1 MSFVYPEHYPLADT
15 TINTPRDVVTRTL
28 ESYDYHVQVASL
40 KLQKERRVPARQGR
54 GTCHPPAPSSH
65 RPDIQAYTAVRDA
78 HEDVHRQ
85 VVFGDVPGV
94 EIGDRYKFRHR
105 MAVVGLHHL
114 PNCGIA
120 FGSPPPYNI
129 SLASAVVYVPKGG
142 YADNVDNGH
151 EVIYTGIF
159 LILNA
164 LVRHINPTHVFH
176 PKSLHV
182 QSRKTLMHVFL
193 RILNLEHLVLQFN
206 SHMLILYMWSSFGCS
221 PLLPFKCQFK
231 LSATTLFTTW
241 FKLVLHDYY

>member
-1 MSFVYPEHYPLADT
+1 M
-15 TINTPRDVVTRTL
+15 
-28 ESYDYHVQVASL
+28 
-40 KLQKERRVPARQGR
+40 KLQEERREPAEQGR
-54 GTCHPPAPSSH
+54 GAGRFSAQMRGTGHSPAPSSH

-120 FGSPPPYNI
+120 FGSPPPDNI

-151 EVIYTGIF
+151 EVIYTGIL

-164 LVRHINPTHVFH
+164 LVQHINPTHVFIQ
-176 PKSLHV
+176 KA
-182 QSRKTLMHVFL
+182 
-193 RILNLEHLVLQFN
+193 
-206 SHMLILYMWSSFGCS
+206 YMCNVG
-221 PLLPFKCQFK
+221 K
-231 LSATTLFTTW
+231 LSCMYS
-241 FKLVLHDYY
+241 VLTFSYCTCGPPLGVPL